1 MATEQRQGL
10 LSDEQLQNFDD
21 RGYFVL
27 DNPCE
32 MGLVDSVRE
41 AAEELLRDDSQEGP
55 QLEVDGVK
63 YFMHPGGVTAGYHW
77 QRVQNAWL
85 INDPIRELALEPRVL
100 DVVEQ
105 LYGRKVAPF
114 QTLNFPVGT
123 QQPAHTDSFAFQSD
137 PPGFM
142 CGVWVALEDMDMDNG
157 TLIYYPGSHKLPMP
171 TWDVIQDELG
181 DSVNPDDFESPSDF
195 HKARQGLWTQYC
207 KHLIERHGLEPEY
220 ATIKK
225 GQAMLWSSNLLHGGS
240 PQRDPDRTRHSQ
252 VTHYFFEGCR
262 VYTPLHSEG
271 GHNYWEY
278 PEWIRDPVPEY
289 NGATLAAAI
298 REHVDE
304 GARVLVFN
312 GAMQF
317 DDAWLR
323 LFNGERFGEGLDD
336 AGALEALK
344 SEQARGARYIVFP
357 KEQLWHLEWKFPQ
370 LQDYL
375 ELENRALLRDGM
387 FAAIFALD

>member
-63 YFMHPGGVTAGYHW
+63 YFMHPGSVTAGYHW

-123 QQPAHTDSFAFQSD
+123 QQPAHTGLVRVPVGPAGLHVRGLGGAQ
-137 PPGFM
+137 
-142 CGVWVALEDMDMDNG
+142 DMDMDNG

-181 DSVNPDDFESPSDF
+181 DSVNRTTSSHPVTSTRRAKASGPST
-195 HKARQGLWTQYC
+195 AST
-207 KHLIERHGLEPEY
+207 
-220 ATIKK
+220 
-225 GQAMLWSSNLLHGGS
+225 
-240 PQRDPDRTRHSQ
+240 
-252 VTHYFFEGCR
+252 
-262 VYTPLHSEG
+262 
-271 GHNYWEY
+271 
-278 PEWIRDPVPEY
+278 
-289 NGATLAAAI
+289 
-298 REHVDE
+298 
-304 GARVLVFN
+304 
-312 GAMQF
+312 
-317 DDAWLR
+317 
-323 LFNGERFGEGLDD
+323 
-336 AGALEALK
+336 
-344 SEQARGARYIVFP
+344 
-357 KEQLWHLEWKFPQ
+357 
-370 LQDYL
+370 
-375 ELENRALLRDGM
+375 
-387 FAAIFALD
+387 